1 MIMNSLEY
9 NTERTKLIIPEYG
22 RHIHQ
27 MIDQAVELKD
37 KGERNKMAKAIIGVM
52 GNLNPHLRD
61 VPDFQHKLWAQL
73 FIMSNFELDVD
84 SPFDKPSKELYVNS
98 KPNKLEYPQ
107 SYPKYRFYGNNIK
120 KMIDIA
126 LEWEDGE
133 LKDKLIANIANHM
146 KKCFLNWNK
155 DSVDDKVIFDHLA
168 DLSDGDLV
176 VPESKLPL
184 TDSSEF
190 LKNKVKTNNNYKTNK
205 TNNKNRKKSKRRY

>member
-1 MIMNSLEY
+1 MNMNTLEY

-27 MIDQAVELKD
+27 MIDQAVAIKNKE
-37 KGERNKMAKAIIGVM
+37 ERNKMAKAIIGVM

-61 VPDFQHKLWAQL
+61 VPDFQNKLWAQL

-84 SPFDKPSKELYVNS
+84 SPFEKPSKEPYVNS

-126 LEWEDGE
+126 LGWEDGE

-168 DLSDGDLV
+168 DLSNGALK

-190 LKNKVKTNNNYKTNK
+190 LKNKIKTNNNYKTNK
-205 TNNKNRKKSKRRY
+205 TNNKNRKKPKRRY

>member
-1 MIMNSLEY
+1 MNMNSLEY

-27 MIDQAVELKD
+27 MIDQAVVLKD
-37 KGERNKMAKAIIGVM
+37 KDERNKMAKAIIGVM